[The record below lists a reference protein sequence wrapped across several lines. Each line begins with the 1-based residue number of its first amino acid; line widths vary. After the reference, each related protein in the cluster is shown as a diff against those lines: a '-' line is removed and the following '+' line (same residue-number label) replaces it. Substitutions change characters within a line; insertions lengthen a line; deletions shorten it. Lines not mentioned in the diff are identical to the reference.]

1 MENKWRDRY
10 YELESTLENI
20 LSAVQVRMERIE
32 KGSDA
37 AAPFQ
42 ISKVTRSNNLGDDF
56 IHCVASGINLEFSFE
71 FLNGD
76 ALVKSV
82 PFQRSNSVPVALG
95 ASVNATHCKISVR
108 ENAGMNEK
116 LVLERKIKL

>member
-32 KGSDA
+32 KGSGA

-42 ISKVTRSNNLGDDF
+42 ISKVTRSHNLGDDF

-76 ALVKSV
+76 ASVKSV

-95 ASVNATHCKISVR
+95 ASVNATHCKILVR